1 MKVDDSKWRTGK
13 QVELETG
20 RKTSGGWVESERSPM
35 NRAKTQ
41 FITRAALN
49 AIVLYNIFVS
59 FQFKGRVKSEWVKL
73 LGAELDSY
81 Q

>member
-1 MKVDDSKWRTGK
+1 M
-13 QVELETG
+13 
-20 RKTSGGWVESERSPM
+20 ESERSPM

-41 FITRAALN
+41 FITRAALK

-73 LGAELDSY
+73 LGAELDSSAISVNRLCAKLRLLSGRL
-81 Q
+81 